1 MRRNSAKYIAMGGVF
16 AALAVVIMC
25 LGTIIPVA
33 TFVCPMACMVL
44 LTVVYRLTGVRIAWA
59 WYAAVSILSLL
70 LGPDKEAASVFL
82 FLGYY
87 PIIKPWIDK
96 SRLAFLWK
104 LAVFNVSIFLMY
116 SVLIYMFGMDAIV
129 EDFEELGTVMTV
141 VTLILGNITLFL
153 LDVNLTYF
161 MNRGQR
167 K

>member
-70 LGPDKEAASVFL
+70 LGPDKEAASV
-82 FLGYY
+82 
-87 PIIKPWIDK
+87 
-96 SRLAFLWK
+96 SRLSSYYQALDRQK
-104 LAVFNVSIFLMY
+104 EVSFSLETCGIQCINLP
-116 SVLIYMFGMDAIV
+116 
-129 EDFEELGTVMTV
+129 
-141 VTLILGNITLFL
+141 
-153 LDVNLTYF
+153 DVQCTDLYVRYGCH
-161 MNRGQR
+161 RGGF
-167 K
+167 